1 MTDHIDWRL
10 AVVAEVE
17 REVLRA
23 IPCLTVARTDFAF
36 DFTAYWPHNA
46 LRT

>member
-17 REVLRA
+17 REVLRG